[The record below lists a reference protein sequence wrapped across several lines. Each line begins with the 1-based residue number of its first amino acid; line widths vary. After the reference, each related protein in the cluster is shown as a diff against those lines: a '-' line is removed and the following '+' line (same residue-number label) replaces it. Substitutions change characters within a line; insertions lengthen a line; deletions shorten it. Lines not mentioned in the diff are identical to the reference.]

1 MHSVSKLYETKGELE
16 WEAFNAGNDVL
27 CFAENVPEGI
37 EAILKNASPERIEE
51 SFNRIMKAKEKVG
64 ILSDNTFYFRR
75 IRFRKSFSIKF

>member
-1 MHSVSKLYETKGELE
+1 MKQKDDLE

-51 SFNRIMKAKEKVG
+51 SFNRIMKAKEKAG
-64 ILSDNTFYFRR
+64 ILSGNNFTSGELNFEKASELNF
-75 IRFRKSFSIKF
+75 